1 MLLLILAVA
10 FSSCRKLIRDEFP
23 YMEPKPVVNAI
34 IRDGVP
40 ISVHVSLS
48 GQLDTM
54 PLNAVENAVV
64 NLFVDGVFAEQLTHR
79 SPDSARYYDY
89 DNLENGHYTSTLFA
103 QQGKHYSLEVSVP
116 GVSNVRCETYLPH
129 SERILNIQFIENA
142 GKYSDGYTVPALR
155 VTFTNNPAE
164 RRYYEL
170 SIKTCDVSTGYWTDS
185 GYIRIYTAD
194 TVLTPD
200 GAEIELV
207 NISDPVILGEGFPI
221 PVFSNRMIKDSVYT
235 MYVEFTNGYYGGGSS
250 TDNVMVMDYDA
261 VLVEL
266 RSIDPAY
273 YHYKRS
279 YHLYSKNMELSDIG
293 AIFAPHPL
301 YSNVDGGYGL
311 FSAYSK
317 KETYTFFPKY
327 YR

>member
-116 GVSNVRCETYLPH
+116 GVSNVHCETYLPH
-129 SERILNIQFIENA
+129 SERILDVQYLKNA
-142 GKYSDGYTVPALR
+142 GVDQDGLRCPALKI
-155 VTFTNNPAE
+155 TFSNNPNE
-164 RRYYEL
+164 VQYFQMSINMFSLRFHHRRDTINDTLIWRTWEEYGPYSSYEL
-170 SIKTCDVSTGYWTDS
+170 TN
-185 GYIRIYTAD
+185 
-194 TVLTPD
+194 L
-200 GAEIELV
+200 
-207 NISDPVILGEGFPI
+207 SDPVILGEGLPI
-221 PVFSNRMIKDSVYT
+221 TVFSNRMIKGDSYT
-235 MYVEFTNGYYGGGSS
+235 MYLEFTIYGGMIINGERELPP
-250 TDNVMVMDYDA
+250 VV
-261 VLVEL
+261 VEL
-266 RSIDPAY
+266 RSISPAY
-273 YHYKRS
+273 YHYLRS
-279 YHLYSKNMELSDIG
+279 YYLYERNLEMNDIG
-293 AIFAPHPL
+293 AIYPPHQL
-301 YSNVDGGYGL
+301 YSNIDGGYGI
-311 FSAYSK
+311 FGSYSSFVSDTIK
-317 KETYTFFPKY
+317 P
-327 YR
+327 